1 MDPTAELPR
10 PKRRLFLRLL
20 ASIAASAVLF
30 LAVLGLTDLF
40 LAWRDSGSEPGLAEE
55 SHCDYDPELG
65 WVNRKSVR
73 ISDLY
78 GPGRTLTTN
87 AQGFRAREDHAQA
100 IPAGRYRI
108 VCLGD
113 SFTLGYGVDD
123 TACYPAQ
130 LEALEPAIQAVN
142 MGQGGYGVDQCYLW
156 YRRDGAALD
165 ADLLL
170 LAFIA
175 PDFERMCTGRFQGEY
190 PKPLLSAA
198 GGELRFPE
206 GALPRDWESAR
217 EARRFR
223 RFLGELAFGDFLQRW
238 NRRSGSDASPADLF
252 TCRDVAELV
261 LADLARL
268 ARERGQGFAL
278 VHLPLRGVS
287 AAPAGARTDPLAK
300 RTFELLAWLAPRAA
314 SLDVPLIDLVGD
326 FAALPP
332 GQRDACWLEDGHLN
346 PFGNRWVAERL
357 LAHLRERFPDLP

>member
-1 MDPTAELPR
+1 MDPPAELPR

-30 LAVLGLTDLF
+30 LAVLGLTDLV

-55 SHCDYDPELG
+55 SHCEYDPELG
-65 WVNRKSVR
+65 WVNKKSTR
-73 ISDLY
+73 IPDLY

-100 IPAGRYRI
+100 IPDGRYRI

-175 PDFERMCTGRFQGEY
+175 PDFERMCTARFQGEY
-190 PKPLLSAA
+190 PKPLLTVD
-198 GGELRFPE
+198 GGALQLPDRP
-206 GALPRDWESAR
+206 LPRDWENAR
-217 EARRFR
+217 GSRRFR
-223 RFLGELAFGDFLQRW
+223 RFLGALALGDFVERW
-238 NRRSGSDASPADLF
+238 NRRSGSDTAPADPF
-252 TCRDVAELV
+252 PCRDVAELV
-261 LADLARL
+261 LADLARM
-268 ARERGQGFAL
+268 ARERGQGLAL
-278 VHLPLRGVS
+278 VHLPLRGTS
-287 AAPAGARTDPLAK
+287 TPSDPLAQQ
-300 RTFELLAWLAPRAA
+300 TVELITWLAPRAD
-314 SLDVPLIDLVGD
+314 SLGVPLIDLAAD